1 MKKEEVED
9 VYKGLNPAQK
19 TAFLLITLGQRWA
32 TEVMRF
38 LKEDE
43 VKQISYWINQ
53 MHYVPQEINEKIV
66 KEFYGKLV
74 NKASLGSSGGK
85 DYLFDILNSI
95 MGDEKA
101 IELIDDLGQS
111 EESDVFRVLRKIEPS
126 QLAAYLIQEQPQTIA
141 LMLSYL
147 QPKRAASI
155 IRELPDEMKAE
166 VMFQMAKLQG
176 TDPEVIE
183 TMDNALR
190 ASLGAVA
197 DGKQMEI
204 VGGVKVVAEILNNL
218 DQVSNKLIMSEIN
231 DRDLDLAVEIKE
243 LLFVFDDV
251 ATLDDKSV
259 QLVLK
264 EVPQEDL
271 IIALKGASAAV
282 KEIIFRNMSKRGAE
296 GIQDELAFMGPIKGS
311 TITEVHKKIV
321 NIIRKLE
328 EEGKVYIQKGGED
341 DVVS

>member
-9 VYKGLNPAQK
+9 IYKGLNPAQK
-19 TAFLLITLGQRWA
+19 TAFLLITLGQKWA

-66 KEFYGKLV
+66 KEFYSKLV

-85 DYLFDILNSI
+85 DYLFDILTNI
-95 MGDEKA
+95 MGDDKA

-126 QLAAYLIQEQPQTIA
+126 QLAAYLVQEQPQTVA

-155 IRELPDEMKAE
+155 IKELPDEMKIE
-166 VMFQMAKLQG
+166 VMYQMSKLQG
-176 TDPEVIE
+176 TDPDVIE
-183 TMDNALR
+183 TMDEALKVN
-190 ASLGAVA
+190 LGAVA

-243 LLFVFDDV
+243 LLFVFDDI

-264 EVPQEDL
+264 EVPSEDL
-271 IIALKGASAAV
+271 LIALKGANAAV

-296 GIQDELAFMGPIKGS
+296 GIQDELAFMGPVKGS
-311 TITEVHKKIV
+311 TVTEVQKKIV